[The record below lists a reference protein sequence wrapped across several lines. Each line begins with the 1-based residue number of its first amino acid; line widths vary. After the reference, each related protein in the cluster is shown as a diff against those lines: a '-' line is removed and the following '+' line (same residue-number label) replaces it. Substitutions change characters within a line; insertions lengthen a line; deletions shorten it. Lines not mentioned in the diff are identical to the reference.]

1 MNEEELSEKIR
12 SDRIQKQRAEILK
25 VQQDAFEKQEKY
37 WMQYQEVGNSS
48 SKRTADKYEQL
59 AEICGLALQ
68 ELSTT
73 CERCNRRRRNGYHTI
88 KQLRERRE
96 QLGENNIPIDEAINL
111 IGELL

>member
-25 VQQDAFEKQEKY
+25 VQQDAFQKQEKF

-59 AEICGLALQ
+59 AEICSLALQ

-73 CERCNRRRRNGYHTI
+73 CERCDRRRRNGYHII
-88 KQLRERRE
+88 KRLRER
-96 QLGENNIPIDEAINL
+96 QKLGENNVSIDEAVNL
-111 IGELL
+111 IEELLL